1 MRTPLTKIFISLFA
15 VVITLIGAI
24 INSEVLICTGI
35 ILILIRLYTSLD
47 LQ

>member
-15 VVITLIGAI
+15 AVVTLTGAI
-24 INSEVLICTGI
+24 INSELLICTGI

-47 LQ
+47 LR